1 MREERGRRQ
10 EGKAGVLSRSNPAL
24 SRAPPHGEPDWKST
38 VDLFLE
44 GKL

>member
-1 MREERGRRQ
+1 MKEGGGGRQ
-10 EGKAGVLSRSNPAL
+10 EVKVDVLSGSNPAL
-24 SRAPPHGEPDWKST
+24 SRALPHGDPDWKST